1 MFWYDIH
8 FIFSN
13 KIFKKYE
20 IDEISLYCNSY
31 HTIVKCYN
39 YKYASINNE
48 INNESSLA
56 LFFKKKCR
64 NFMVSSI

>member
-8 FIFSN
+8 FVFSN
-13 KIFKKYE
+13 KIFKRYD
-20 IDEISLYCNSY
+20 IDEISPYSNINFAINRKMLAHYTNDE
-31 HTIVKCYN
+31 
-39 YKYASINNE
+39 SI
-48 INNESSLA
+48 LA